1 MSPSMDRRRFLLTS
15 LAGALAAP
23 LATGAQ
29 QAAKIS
35 RIAMLV
41 PGPSTCP
48 ETSTTRVLRR
58 GLAEAG
64 YTEDRDFILDRR
76 CFPTDDTAAAV
87 AADLL
92 KQRPTVFVAGGH
104 TAAITVRNLA
114 TVPVVFAAID
124 DPVASG
130 LVRSLA
136 QPGTNMTGVTDITT
150 QLYPKRVEILK
161 QALPTLR
168 RVATL
173 EAPVGYS
180 MRGVRADIDSA
191 ATALA
196 IQLSHFTVRTAAE
209 IMSAFE
215 TMKRNGVEALIVMQ
229 SPLTWSERTRIIDL
243 ALMYRLPAIYPWP
256 EPATE
261 KGGLIAF
268 GADQAALWGE
278 AARYVAKIL
287 RGSKPADLPV
297 AQPTKY
303 QLVINLKTAKALGLT
318 IPPSLLARADQVIE

>member
-1 MSPSMDRRRFLLTS
+1 MDRRRFLLTS
-15 LAGALAAP
+15 LAGALAAS
-23 LATGAQ
+23 LAAEAQQ
-29 QAAKIS
+29 QAAKMY

-41 PGPSTCP
+41 PGPSACP
-48 ETSTTRVLRR
+48 ETLSTRAFRR

-64 YTEDRDFILDRR
+64 YTEERDFILDRR
-76 CFPTDDTAAAV
+76 CHPTDDTAAPV

-92 KQRPTVFVAGGH
+92 KQRPTVFVAAGH
-104 TAAITVRNLA
+104 PAAIAVKNLA
-114 TVPVVFAAID
+114 TVPVVFASID
-124 DPVASG
+124 DPVATG

-136 QPGTNMTGVTDITT
+136 QPGTNMTGVADLAT

-161 QALPTLR
+161 EALPTLR

-173 EAPVGYS
+173 AAPVGYS
-180 MRGVRADIDSA
+180 LQGVRADIDGA
-191 ATALA
+191 ATARA
-196 IQLSHFTVRTAAE
+196 IQLRHFTVRKPDE
-209 IMSAFE
+209 LVSAFE
-215 TMKRNGVEALIVMQ
+215 TLKRNGVEALIVMQ
-229 SPLTWSERTRIIDL
+229 SPLTWSERTRIVDL
-243 ALMYRLPAIYPWP
+243 ALSYRLPAIYPWP

-268 GADQAALWGE
+268 GADQAALYGQ
-278 AARYVAKIL
+278 AAGYVAKIL

-303 QLVINLKTAKALGLT
+303 QLVINLKTARALGLT

>member
-1 MSPSMDRRRFLLTS
+1 MMDRRRFLLTS

-23 LATGAQ
+23 LAAGAQQ
-29 QAAKIS
+29 QAAKMY
-35 RIAMLV
+35 RIAMLAA
-41 PGPSTCP
+41 GPSACP
-48 ETSTTRVLRR
+48 ETSVTRAFRR

-64 YTEDRDFILDRR
+64 YTEERDFILDRR
-76 CFPTDDTAAAV
+76 CFPTDDTAAPV

-92 KQRPTVFVAGGH
+92 KQRPTVFVAAGH
-104 TAAITVRNLA
+104 PAAIAVNNLA
-114 TVPVVFAAID
+114 TVPVVFAAVD
-124 DPVASG
+124 DPVGSG

-150 QLYPKRVEILK
+150 QLYPKRLEILK
-161 QALPTLR
+161 EALPALR
-168 RVATL
+168 RMATL
-173 EAPVGYS
+173 AAPTGYS
-180 MRGVRADIDSA
+180 MQGVRADIDGA

-196 IQLSHFTVRTAAE
+196 IQLRHFTVRKPDE
-209 IMSAFE
+209 IVSAFE
-215 TMKRNGVEALIVMQ
+215 TMKRNGIEALIVIQ
-229 SPLTWSERTRIIDL
+229 SALTWSERARIIDR
-243 ALMYRLPAIYPWP
+243 ALRHRLPAIYPWP

-268 GADQAALWGE
+268 GADQAALFIQVAG
-278 AARYVAKIL
+278 YVTKIL

-318 IPPSLLARADQVIE
+318 IPPSLLARADHVIE